1 MSFIQTIKSY
11 NPTFWVAN
19 FLQIIERGAWFGVF
33 SLLGLYL
40 VASTDEGGLGLSHIQ
55 KGNILANVTAIQFFL
70 PLFFGVIADRIG
82 YKLSLIIAFVII
94 GVGYYLMGTVD
105 SYWAI
110 YLAFLFA
117 AMGGSFFK
125 PVASGIIARTTDEKT
140 STMGFGLFYLM
151 ANIGGFFGPAFSSYL
166 RTTMGWRIIFLQGA
180 AMILVNLLVVLF
192 FYKEKKVN
200 REYNVPILDEIKG
213 SFHNIIEA
221 LKAVFAHTSLVDTA
235 FQFLPVGVSH
245 GHTVFLF
252 DYPAGS
258 MSVGGGGGLAY
269 FLAVEITLLIA
280 QVINFFAQR
289 NVTFKSNSSM
299 GKAAFWY
306 AVAYVVI
313 TIAAAAL
320 QVLYKDPIY
329 ASAIAT
335 MGAGGETFAD
345 VITMIINAA
354 ISFWVFFPIFKV
366 IFKQEPSQEDA
377 QVSAAQ

>member
-1 MSFIQTIKSY
+1 MQALTRWWKNFESKHTTVAQFIVFFILSNGIT
-11 NPTFWVAN
+11 V
-19 FLQIIERGAWFGVF
+19 LQ
-33 SLLGLYL
+33 L
-40 VASTDEGGLGLSHIQ
+40 V
-55 KGNILANVTAIQFFL
+55 
-70 PLFFGVIADRIG
+70 
-82 YKLSLIIAFVII
+82 
-94 GVGYYLMGTVD
+94 LM
-105 SYWAI
+105 
-110 YLAFLFA
+110 
-117 AMGGSFFK
+117 
-125 PVASGIIARTTDEKT
+125 
-140 STMGFGLFYLM
+140 
-151 ANIGGFFGPAFSSYL
+151 PAF
-166 RTTMGWRIIFLQGA
+166 
-180 AMILVNLLVVLF
+180 
-192 FYKEKKVN
+192 
-200 REYNVPILDEIKG
+200 
-213 SFHNIIEA
+213 
-221 LKAVFAHTSLVDTA
+221 KAVFAHTNLVDTA

-289 NVTFKSNSSM
+289 SITFKSNSSILR
-299 GKAAFWY
+299 AALWY

-313 TIAAAAL
+313 TVVAAAL

-329 ASAIAT
+329 AWAIAT
-335 MGAGGETFAD
+335 MGAGGETIAD